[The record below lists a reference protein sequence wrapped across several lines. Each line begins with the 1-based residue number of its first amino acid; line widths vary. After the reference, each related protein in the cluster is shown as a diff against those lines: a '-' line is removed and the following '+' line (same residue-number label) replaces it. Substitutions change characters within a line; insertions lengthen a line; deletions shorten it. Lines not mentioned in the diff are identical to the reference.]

1 MKRIL
6 PAFFALASV
15 AWSQTNPASIA
26 ARQWREKHERQI
38 LTEFVELL
46 GLLAHELGDAAA
58 AAGRG
63 RGGGQPRPHLT
74 TTAGVA
80 GDAGAALPMLMKLHL
95 LFSNMLDCGAKF
107 EGDAYKIVR
116 PVLDGLRRGAHAAR
130 HSAGRAAAA
139 ADNGERRRVH
149 AVLAE
154 TVMA

>member
-1 MKRIL
+1 
-6 PAFFALASV
+6 
-15 AWSQTNPASIA
+15 
-26 ARQWREKHERQI
+26 
-38 LTEFVELL
+38 
-46 GLLAHELGDAAA
+46 
-58 AAGRG
+58 
-63 RGGGQPRPHLT
+63 
-74 TTAGVA
+74 VA